1 MKQCKKNLQLWTG
14 FCLGATLFLSIPRA
28 SQAAEPAVPTVPSPA
43 IRTGDRTGDKV
54 LKLEDA
60 VRIAVENHPRI
71 KTAKERVGA
80 QQAVVGQQLGAYYPT
95 ISFNNVYRSST
106 ASGTTGVSA
115 EGFDFF
121 SSQATF
127 NFVLYNFGK
136 REGTVQSAKET
147 LDATRYNFRT
157 SVDEVILAVKEAI
170 YRYLGLR
177 ALVRVREEAVK
188 NRELLVRQAQGFYE
202 VGTRPKIDVVRAES
216 NLYNARADLITAQN
230 GVKVGWATLKNAMG
244 VRDLPEQPVAE
255 EVSMAPIAVT
265 LDQARE
271 SAFASRPELK
281 SFEAQRRAQDQQIA
295 TARRGHLPDIIFD
308 ALYGRR
314 HTSNDNGNTFPLLPT
329 WQVQL
334 SLNFPIFDGFRT
346 TNRVEEA
353 LRNYHSIR
361 AQEEER
367 KQQVALEVESSYFRL
382 IEAEER
388 IKATEAAEKAAK
400 ENLDLANGRYQ
411 VGVGSIIE
419 ITDAQTLHTDA
430 QTNHIRSIYDYKIA
444 EAQLI
449 RAVGSPQP

>member
-1 MKQCKKNLQLWTG
+1 MKRCKKNLQPHAG
-14 FCLGATLFLSIPRA
+14 FYLAAILLFVLSAGSKAAEMDAPGAQVPA
-28 SQAAEPAVPTVPSPA
+28 SQ
-43 IRTGDRTGDKV
+43 TGGQAGEKI

-71 KTAKERVGA
+71 KGARERVGA
-80 QQAVVGQQLGAYYPT
+80 QQAVLGQQLGGYYPT
-95 ISFNNVYRSST
+95 ISFNNQYRSST

-127 NFVLYNFGK
+127 NMILYNFGK
-136 REGTVQSAKET
+136 REGTVQSARDT
-147 LDATRYNFRT
+147 LDATRFNYRT
-157 SVDEVILAVKEAI
+157 AIDDTVLGVKQAYYTYLAAK
-170 YRYLGLR
+170 

-188 NRELLVRQAQGFYE
+188 NRELIVRQAQGFYE
-202 VGTRPKIDVVRAES
+202 VGTRPKIDVARAES
-216 NLYNARADLITAQN
+216 NLYNARADLIAAQN
-230 GVKVGWATLKNAMG
+230 GVKIAWVTLKNAMG
-244 VRDLPEQPVAE
+244 LKDLPEQPVALE
-255 EVSMAPIAVT
+255 LSMTPIQFS
-265 LDQARE
+265 LEQARE

-314 HTSNDNGNTFPLLPT
+314 HTSSDGTDTFPLRPT

-367 KQQVALEVESSYFRL
+367 KQLVALEVESSYLRL
-382 IEAEER
+382 GEAEER
-388 IKATEAAEKAAK
+388 IKATQAAERAAK

-449 RAVGSPQP
+449 RAVGRPEP